1 MFVSTV
7 FANRRKKRK
16 MLRHPDFLTKELTSN
31 GVNGTVFDVLT
42 RQLAPLEKKLWSYI
56 VALLVRLFAPVFAS
70 SSVWVCLSVVFA
82 LCLSV
87 FVLCVR
93 LYVFCSVSVCVSTSE
108 SVCPLPRH

>member
-42 RQLAPLEKKLWSYI
+42 RHLAPTGKKLSTYI
-56 VALLVRLFAPVFAS
+56 VALLARFFCHC
-70 SSVWVCLSVVFA
+70 VCLY
-82 LCLSV
+82 LCLGLSV
-87 FVLCVR
+87 CMFVL
-93 LYVFCSVSVCVSTSE
+93 
-108 SVCPLPRH
+108 

>member
-42 RQLAPLEKKLWSYI
+42 RQLAPLEKNYGLI
-56 VALLVRLFAPVFAS
+56 
-70 SSVWVCLSVVFA
+70 
-82 LCLSV
+82 
-87 FVLCVR
+87 
-93 LYVFCSVSVCVSTSE
+93 
-108 SVCPLPRH
+108 